1 MNQEVIEARIFRF
14 SPLTDKKPSYQVF
27 MVPCERPTPAYW
39 ILRKIYEDIDRT
51 LAFRA
56 HRCGHGVCLG
66 CLIKLNGKIVK
77 GCETLVAPGAKVTI
91 EPVNADKIVRDL
103 VVTS

>member
-1 MNQEVIEARIFRF
+1 
-14 SPLTDKKPSYQVF
+14 
-27 MVPCERPTPAYW
+27 
-39 ILRKIYEDIDRT
+39 
-51 LAFRA
+51 
-56 HRCGHGVCLG
+56 LG

-103 VVTS
+103 VATS